1 MTARRIIR
9 ALRVEAVLAA
19 IAYAGLLVFA
29 HPTGTAALV
38 DLPEYPWAN
47 RLFYAGLA
55 VAMAALG
62 CLALRLWG
70 RLAAGGRRRPE
81 PGECRAVAGTVM
93 VEFALVFPL
102 VLLVMCMIVQL
113 ALIANASLVVRYA
126 AFASARS
133 AMVNLQSWPVVN
145 APPLPEPVVRD
156 NPELAARLVLASI
169 SPRTGQAN
177 AAGRSMESLLRAQDG
192 VWAGRSFADRF
203 DYTEQATVVTAGS
216 SYSQLVPV
224 REHLIPPA
232 GDAYNLP
239 LITAADVFDK
249 LNSLIQPVCRDLEI
263 GQICVGGFL
272 APDVDVCFQIDI
284 GPSFQG
290 IQLFS
295 IPLQQC
301 VSLPNPAYDPFENLL
316 QNGLGWLSS
325 SSPTAL
331 YAFADLRYQLGPITL
346 GNVDYLAP
354 KQVSVTVAYDFL
366 LTVPSLHFIPG
377 LNLKDSPTGSGTK
390 VFPIT
395 HTVRLQSTGGR
406 QASFVNFF
414 PVQGNTLL
422 WW

>member
-9 ALRVEAVLAA
+9 ALRVEAVLGAT
-19 IAYAGLLVFA
+19 AYGGLLVFA
-29 HPTGTAALV
+29 HPGAAAALV
-38 DLPEYPWAN
+38 DLPEYPWGN

-55 VAMAALG
+55 VALAALG
-62 CLALRLWG
+62 CLALRLWA
-70 RLAAGGRRRPE
+70 RLLGGGRRRAE

-102 VLLVMCMIVQL
+102 VLLVMCMIIQL

-126 AFASARS
+126 AFVSARS
-133 AMVNLQSWPVVN
+133 ASVNLQSFLWT
-145 APPLPEPVVRD
+145 APPLPEPVEPD
-156 NPELAARLVLASI
+156 NPRLAAHLVLASL
-169 SPRTGQAN
+169 SPRTGQTSP
-177 AAGRSMESLLRAQDG
+177 AGRPMESLLQAQGG
-192 VWAGRSFADRF
+192 VWVGRDFADRLA
-203 DYTEQATVVTAGS
+203 YTEQATAVTAGS
-216 SYSQLVPV
+216 SYSQFVPV

-232 GDAYNLP
+232 GNAYNLP

-249 LNSLIQPVCRDLEI
+249 LNSMIQPVCRDLQI

-272 APDVDVCFQIDI
+272 APNVDVCFQIDI

-301 VSLPNPAYDPFENLL
+301 INLPNPAHDPLQNLL

-325 SSPTAL
+325 NSPTAL
-331 YAFADLRYQLGPITL
+331 YAFGDHWM
-346 GNVDYLAP
+346 NVDPFAP
-354 KQVSVTVAYDFL
+354 KAVSATVEYDFL

-377 LNLKDSPTGSGTK
+377 LNLKDSPTGSGAK
-390 VFPIT
+390 VFPIR

-406 QASFVNFF
+406 QAS
-414 PVQGNTLL
+414 
-422 WW
+422 